1 MPANGYRDYSN
12 GIIYYQGRNGTYLSA
27 TGINQNS
34 GYIIFFSVNNVRT
47 QCSIDHRQA
56 SGVRCVPQ

>member
-12 GIIYYQGRNGTYLSA
+12 GIIHHQGRNGTYLSA

-34 GYIIFFSVNNVRT
+34 SYIIFFSVNNVRT
-47 QCSIDHRQA
+47 QYSIDHRQA